1 MISDL
6 LHMLERGITVMRMN
20 SRLMM
25 VGILVFVFP
34 LLFVWI
40 TQSFFN
46 TAYDNI
52 NTVEKAR
59 VGLLH
64 DSLAHIIA
72 NSTELDE
79 LLPSLLATIA
89 DENPDISKIR
99 VSEANNEGTFIT
111 YALNGTVVGTYE
123 ESDQLYR
130 TLPLAS
136 AQDSFIF
143 ETTINGERTW
153 QVFRLIER
161 DTTDLYLFTEHKFG
175 LIDSVM
181 MARQQQSYIA
191 LAAIFVFLIALAYW
205 LNSQSDWERDH
216 RKLQR
221 QLHERDMFSNMIAHE
236 FRSPLT
242 AIKGYASFLEESPS
256 LKKEEVRFA
265 NNIRVSAERLVV
277 LVSDFLEVARL
288 QSGKMDIEKKSI
300 DMREILS
307 RVRDD
312 LQIMAQKKDL
322 QLVYEEPVQ
331 PLPMETD
338 PTRMTQVLTNLVSN
352 AIKYTESGAVELVCT
367 QNGGV
372 TSIKIKD
379 TGMGISAED
388 QKKLFAPFTRVGGV
402 DQTTTTGT
410 GLGMWITQQLVD
422 LLGGKI
428 GVESIEG
435 IGTHVVVQFRS

>member
-1 MISDL
+1 
-6 LHMLERGITVMRMN
+6 MLERGITVMRMN

-52 NTVEKAR
+52 NTAEKTR

-64 DSLAHIIA
+64 DTLAHVIG
-72 NSTELDE
+72 NSSELE
-79 LLPSLLATIA
+79 SILPPLLAKLA
-89 DENPDISKIR
+89 QENPDITKIR
-99 VSEANNEGTFIT
+99 VSEVETDGTLIRF
-111 YALNGTVVGTYE
+111 ALDTDLVGTYE

-130 TLPLAS
+130 TLPLSS
-136 AQDSFIF
+136 AQNSFIF
-143 ETTINGERTW
+143 ETNIDGERTW
-153 QVFRLIER
+153 QVFRYVER
-161 DTTDLYLFTEHKFG
+161 DSGDLYLLTEHRFG

-181 MARQQQSYIA
+181 LARKQQSYIG

-205 LNSQSDWERDH
+205 LNSQSDWERNH
-216 RKLQR
+216 RKLKQ
-221 QLHERDMFSNMIAHE
+221 QLHERDLFSNMIAHE

-242 AIKGYASFLEESPS
+242 AIKGYASFLEESQN
-256 LKKEEVRFA
+256 LEKDELRFA
-265 NNIRVSAERLVV
+265 SNIRISAERLVV
-277 LVSDFLEVARL
+277 LVNDFLEVARL
-288 QSGKMDIEKKSI
+288 QSGKMSIEKQGV
-300 DMREILS
+300 DMREIIS

-312 LQIMAQKKDL
+312 LQVMAEKKGL

-331 PLPMETD
+331 NIPMNTD
-338 PTRMTQVLTNLVSN
+338 PARMTQVLTNLVSN
-352 AIKYTESGAVELVCT
+352 AIKYTDSGAVELECT
-367 QNGGV
+367 QYGGE
-372 TSIKIKD
+372 TFIKIKD

-402 DQTTTTGT
+402 DQTSTTGT

-428 GVESIEG
+428 GVESIKG
-435 IGTHVVVQFRS
+435 VGTHVVVQFRN